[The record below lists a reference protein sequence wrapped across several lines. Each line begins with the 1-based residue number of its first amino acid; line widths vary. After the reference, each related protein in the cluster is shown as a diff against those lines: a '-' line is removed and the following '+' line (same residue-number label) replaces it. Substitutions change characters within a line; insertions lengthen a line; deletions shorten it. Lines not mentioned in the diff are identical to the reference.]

1 MKKAKLVPVDVEK
14 LKIGD
19 DIVFSVDNG
28 KNRHEAK
35 VIDILDNFLTYKY
48 KWPGIISPD
57 TTVSKNILNNIM
69 RYE

>member
-19 DIVFSVDNG
+19 DIQFSIEYG
-28 KNRHEAK
+28 KNRYEAK
-35 VIDILDNFLTYKY
+35 ITDIEEHFLTYKDICC
-48 KWPGIISPD
+48 GISSE
-57 TTVSKNILNNIM
+57 TTVSKNIITKIM

>member
-19 DIVFSVDNG
+19 DIQFSIEYG
-28 KNRHEAK
+28 KNRYEAR
-35 VIDILDNFLTYKY
+35 ITDIEKHLITYKDQY
-48 KWPGIISPD
+48 CE
-57 TTVSKNILNNIM
+57 TTISKNVLTNIM

>member
-1 MKKAKLVPVDVEK
+1 MKKAKLIPVDVEK

-19 DIVFSVDNG
+19 DIVFSFGNG

-35 VIDILDNFLTYKY
+35 VIDILDNLLTYKY